1 MNDEKT
7 KASNPYQMGD
17 WVSLSPF
24 GNAEQRQSM
33 VRRSAISIVMRLRP
47 EAAVRGDGSHLHG
60 VAIRA
65 DGAEQV
71 VRFDGANA
79 SEQADLLVEACLRE
93 PDPPHKIG
101 LTRESMNALVVLI
114 AAADPNLFTP
124 FVQAELQ
131 LLREKALG
139 CYMVEVSFLR

>member
-1 MNDEKT
+1 MDDEKT

-17 WVSLSPF
+17 WVNLSPF

-33 VRRSAISIVMRLRP
+33 VRRSAISIVVRLRP
-47 EAAVRGDGSHLHG
+47 ETAVRGDGSHLHG

-79 SEQADLLVEACLRE
+79 SEQADLLVQACV
-93 PDPPHKIG
+93 DGFKG
-101 LTRESMNALVVLI
+101 
-114 AAADPNLFTP
+114 
-124 FVQAELQ
+124 
-131 LLREKALG
+131 
-139 CYMVEVSFLR
+139 